1 MIPPVCQS
9 GFMPRKKQSPKPPE
23 VSNLEDAKLVIEA
36 LWDRLNDLEDRLNQ
50 NSRNSSRP
58 PSSNGLGAS
67 SSSPAKKATGRKR
80 GAQSGHKGSKRMLA
94 DNVDESLAYYP
105 DSHCSCGDVVELSDA
120 HCRRHQV
127 FDIPSQAYS
136 VVEHQFYQ
144 GQCVQCSK
152 TVKAKLPAHVNQGQM
167 GNNLLAYVAM
177 QSGQF
182 HQSISKIQQQ
192 LEQNFGLSF
201 SRGAISE
208 AQGRVS
214 AVLTPA
220 YQDIK
225 ANMHQQ
231 AVVHCDET
239 RHQRG
244 NEHRWMWQ
252 VCTPE
257 LSCFMTHLSRCARA
271 AKKLLGDNPEN
282 IVVTDQYAGYHYIDA
297 DHRQLCWAHILRNMT
312 ALAESWGTNK
322 TYGTVLVRLIR
333 ILFRLQHRFEDK
345 TLNEKLYRIRMNKL
359 RSAWQQ
365 QLELASRRCVTPR
378 YQNRCKLLLK
388 HDDMCWVFLK
398 NHGVPLT
405 NNEAERSLRSYVL
418 WRKGS
423 YGVWSHRGELFRQ
436 RILTIVE
443 TCRNQKLNPLQW
455 IRDILSA
462 VLNKT
467 TYPLLNDF
475 KAACQ

>member
-1 MIPPVCQS
+1 
-9 GFMPRKKQSPKPPE
+9 MPYKKQLPKPPN
-23 VSNLEDAKLVIEA
+23 VDNLDDAKLLIQI

-58 PSSNGLGAS
+58 PSSNGPWSAATVQTKPS
-67 SSSPAKKATGRKR
+67 SGRKR
-80 GAQSGHKGSKRMLA
+80 GAQSGHKGSKRMMA
-94 DNVDESLAYYP
+94 SQVDTVRNYYP
-105 DSHCSCGDVVELSDA
+105 DDICTCGGPVERSA
-120 HCRRHQV
+120 APYRRHQV
-127 FDIPSQAYS
+127 FDIPRQAFS
-136 VVEHQFYQ
+136 VEEHQLYQ
-144 GQCVQCSK
+144 GQCLHCCK
-152 TVKAKLPAHVNQGQM
+152 THKASLPDDVNQGQM
-167 GNNLLAYVAM
+167 GNNLLAYIAV

-192 LEQNFGLSF
+192 LVQNFGLSF

-220 YQDIK
+220 YQTIRERL
-225 ANMHQQ
+225 QQ
-231 AVVHCDET
+231 QPVVHCDET

-244 NEHRWMWQ
+244 GEQRWMWQ
-252 VCTPE
+252 VCTPA
-257 LSCFMTHLSRCARA
+257 LSCFMTHFSRGTFA
-271 AKKLLGDNPEN
+271 AKKLLGDTPDN
-282 IVVTDQYAGYHYIDA
+282 IVVTDQYAGYHFIDN

-312 ALAESWGTNK
+312 ALAESWGPNK
-322 TYGTVLVRLIR
+322 TYGTRLVRLIR
-333 ILFRLQHRFEDK
+333 LLFRLQHRLDK
-345 TLNEKLYRIRMNKL
+345 ATLREHAYSTRIQKL
-359 RSAWQQ
+359 RSAWRQ
-365 QLELASRRCVTPR
+365 QLALASRHCVTPR

-398 NHGVPLT
+398 HPGVPLT

-423 YGVWSHRGELFRQ
+423 YGVWSHRGEQFRQ

-443 TCRNQKLNPLQW
+443 TCRKQKLNPLQW
-455 IRDILSA
+455 IRDILNA

-467 TYPLLNDF
+467 TYPHLDEF
-475 KAACQ
+475 KISCQ